1 MVTISALRFPAPRG
15 NAEAKGFLAALEYPY
30 AKPLARKRGTPDA

>member
-1 MVTISALRFPAPRG
+1 MSALRHLAERG

-30 AKPLARKRGTPDA
+30 ARPLPRKRDIPRA